1 VSKYIAETEKD
12 LRRVSDA
19 AEDGGAALL
28 FDEAEA
34 LFGKRREV
42 RDSHD
47 RYMNIGASYLL

>member
-28 FDEAEA
+28 FDETKT